1 VTELNI
7 AALVIGYAILALI
20 FLGIAVIVVLGLW
33 HWLTEQIWLA
43 GRRVERRELRKRQA
57 KEPTQ

>member
-1 VTELNI
+1 MTELNI
-7 AALVIGYAILALI
+7 AALIIGYAILALI

-33 HWLTEQIWLA
+33 YWLTEQIWLA
-43 GRRVERRELRKRQA
+43 GRRIERRELHKRNF